1 MYRVILSVAAI
12 VGALV
17 SQTCWAATATSSLAV
32 SANVTTVCTMSSTP
46 LAFGEVA
53 ITGAT
58 TAATSG
64 TATVSVT
71 CTGGGTYTVGMD
83 NGLHN
88 VAAQRFLASGS
99 NLLAYGLFQD
109 PAHGTVWTNTG
120 AGLVLGTGNAAVQ
133 PLTIYGAIPT
143 GLPLVSGSGIPYSD
157 TVQVTLTY

>member
-1 MYRVILSVAAI
+1 
-12 VGALV
+12 
-17 SQTCWAATATSSLAV
+17 
-32 SANVTTVCTMSSTP
+32 
-46 LAFGEVA
+46 
-53 ITGAT
+53 
-58 TAATSG
+58 
-64 TATVSVT
+64 
-71 CTGGGTYTVGMD
+71 MD